1 MGRKDKGKFADKYP
15 AERRTDPAVVKA
27 VKAGSEYGVIPCAT
41 AMILAEQLGVSSEEI
56 GFTIDKLE
64 IRISKCQLGLFGN
77 TPIGKIVCAEQ
88 NISPELEQAVREAL
102 VDNRLSCKSAWELSK
117 RFKIPRIRISGAC
130 EALNIKISDCQLNAF

>member
-1 MGRKDKGKFADKYP
+1 MTRKDKGKFAEKYP
-15 AERRTDPAVVKA
+15 AERKTDPAAVKA
-27 VKAGSEYGVIPCAT
+27 VKAGSEYGVIPCAA
-41 AMILAEQLGVSSEEI
+41 AMNVAEQLGVPSEEV

-77 TPIGKIVCAEQ
+77 TPISKIVRAEE
-88 NISPELEQAVREAL
+88 NISPELEQAIREVL

-130 EALNIKISDCQLNAF
+130 EALNIKISGCQLNAF